1 MSSFMDKVQAVEN
14 KFMDLEQQI
23 SDPSVI
29 ARQDEWQKL
38 TKEHA
43 SLMPIVETFRKYK
56 DITSTIDGDKEI
68 IDDPDSDDDLIAM
81 AKEEMNGLT
90 KEQADLEDQLH
101 VLMLPKDPRDDK
113 NVIMEI
119 RAGAGGDEAALF
131 AGDLFRMY
139 MKYIEKQP
147 GWKTSIISS
156 NAPELGGFKEV
167 VFSVEGSGVYGK
179 LKYESGVHRVQRVP
193 VTEAGGRIHT
203 STATVAV
210 LPEAEGL
217 RPRDGG
223 ALEGK
228 GGGKLTVIAVSAQ
241 GGLFHA
247 LQTALSRT
255 NGQFCVIGDHHGG
268 VSAGSGAALLN
279 AVCGL
284 HGGAGDIRLVEVEG
298 DGIVQIGPEG
308 IGIDAF
314 TVCLVRDPAAA
325 LHRAKRKQ
333 RKIRLPLCQRQVGAG
348 DPQREA
354 EAEHR
359 GQGTQQGGEPEAA
372 VQAEQAACG
381 GDRAGEPAAQTALE
395 DQNCGRIGAVSAE
408 IQQTG

>member
-90 KEQADLEDQLH
+90 KEQADLEEQLH
-101 VLMLPKDPRDDK
+101 ILMLPKDPRDDK

-210 LPEAEGL
+210 LPEAEDVEIDL
-217 RPRDGG
+217 NMDDVRVDYFR
-223 ALEGK
+223 A
-228 GGGKLTVIAVSAQ
+228 
-241 GGLFHA
+241 
-247 LQTALSRT
+247 
-255 NGQFCVIGDHHGG
+255 
-268 VSAGSGAALLN
+268 SGAGGQHVN
-279 AVCGL
+279 KTSSAVRMTHIPTGMVVECQDERSSWKPCQSL
-284 HGGAGDIRLVEVEG
+284 ARLESPSPRPGPAEG
-298 DGIVQIGPEG
+298 RCR
-308 IGIDAF
+308 IDRRTAQPG
-314 TVCLVRDPAAA
+314 RY
-325 LHRAKRKQ
+325 RR
-333 RKIRLPLCQRQVGAG
+333 
-348 DPQREA
+348 PQRT
-354 EAEHR
+354 H
-359 GQGTQQGGEPEAA
+359 PH
-372 VQAEQAACG
+372 V
-381 GDRAGEPAAQTALE
+381 
-395 DQNCGRIGAVSAE
+395 
-408 IQQTG
+408 

>member
-210 LPEAEGL
+210 LPEAEDVEIDL
-217 RPRDGG
+217 NMDDVRVDYFR
-223 ALEGK
+223 A
-228 GGGKLTVIAVSAQ
+228 
-241 GGLFHA
+241 
-247 LQTALSRT
+247 
-255 NGQFCVIGDHHGG
+255 
-268 VSAGSGAALLN
+268 SGAGGQHVNKTSSAVRMTHIPTGMVVECQDERSQLENRAKALRVLKARLLDQAQQKADAELTEERRSQVGTGDRSERIRTYNFPQGRVTDHRINLTLYKLDNILN
-279 AVCGL
+279 
-284 HGGAGDIRLVEVEG
+284 GDINEF
-298 DGIVQIGPEG
+298 IQ
-308 IGIDAF
+308 
-314 TVCLVRDPAAA
+314 A
-325 LHRAKRKQ
+325 LAEARRAELMK
-333 RKIRLPLCQRQVGAG
+333 
-348 DPQREA
+348 EA
-354 EAEHR
+354 EDE
-359 GQGTQQGGEPEAA
+359 
-372 VQAEQAACG
+372 
-381 GDRAGEPAAQTALE
+381 
-395 DQNCGRIGAVSAE
+395 
-408 IQQTG
+408 